1 MKSKRY
7 IALAA
12 LAAAV
17 LAGCDSA
24 PQETVV
30 PEATSENC
38 TKEVIEGIK
47 NKAAREEFAGK
58 CLRLST
64 YKPSPAKS
72 W

>member
-24 PQETVV
+24 PQETV
-30 PEATSENC
+30 PEVTRENC
-38 TKEVIEGIK
+38 TKEVTEGIK
-47 NKAAREEFAGK
+47 NKTAREEFAGK
-58 CLRLST
+58 CLRLSA